1 MFRISKFA
9 MAASLILFAS
19 GSALAHPGHAIDA
32 TVMSGLLHSFSG
44 LDHILAAAATGALA
58 FLLGGRAIWA
68 IPATFVAL
76 LCVGGIA
83 GANGVEVPA
92 VEQGI
97 AASVLILGILIAV
110 GARLSLWFAIPLIAT
125 FAMFHGLAHGA
136 EGVADGFGPVLGYF
150 AGFLLSTAVLLGA
163 GLSGAKALS
172 GWRYGD
178 GFQRMAGSAVGL
190 AGLALLAG

>member
-1 MFRISKFA
+1 MFRTWKFA
-9 MAASLILFAS
+9 LATSLIVFAS
-19 GSALAHPGHAIDA
+19 GPAFAHPGHAIDA
-32 TVMSGLLHSFSG
+32 TFMSGLLHPLG
-44 LDHILAAAATGALA
+44 GIDHVLAATAAGAFA

-97 AASVLILGILIAV
+97 AASVLILGVLIAL
-110 GARLSLWFAIPLIAT
+110 GARLSLWFAVPLIGA
-125 FAMFHGLAHGA
+125 FAAFHGLAHGA
-136 EGVADGFGPVLGYF
+136 EGSAGGTGPVLQYF
-150 AGFLLSTAVLLGA
+150 AGFLLATMVLLGA
-163 GLSGAKALS
+163 GLSGTRALS
-172 GWRYGD
+172 GWRYRSGL
-178 GFQRMAGSAVGL
+178 QRIAGSAAGL